1 MCVCVG
7 GGMRFFTLDLVAS
20 SSYAITSSQH
30 WPHLT
35 EEEAE
40 AQGEGASRTLWGT
53 PSSIPAPLA
62 PRGRSP
68 EQSIELN
75 VPVLPQR
82 LAARLC
88 GAGLGLRGT
97 RPSERPVSCWG
108 LSVMERGRAWTRAP
122 ETR

>member
-1 MCVCVG
+1 
-7 GGMRFFTLDLVAS
+7 MRFFTLDLVAS

-40 AQGEGASRTLWGT
+40 VQGEGASRALWGT

-88 GAGLGLRGT
+88 GAGLGLGHMAQRAACQLLGPECDGA
-97 RPSERPVSCWG
+97 RPGVDPRPRDQVRVS
-108 LSVMERGRAWTRAP
+108 
-122 ETR
+122 